1 MGMYVVQND
10 ELIEMSPGKYV
21 TEDELQSLIERYPGL
36 LAGADINPDNP
47 RRWLLIARE
56 PGLATG
62 ADQSD
67 RFSVD
72 HLFVDQDAIPTIVEV
87 KRSSDTRIRREVVGQ
102 MFDYAANGVKYWPID
117 RLREWL
123 AGRSGGADEAAER
136 ILHLLGVRDE
146 DRDAAVEEFWNRV
159 EDNLTAGKL
168 RLLFVADEIP
178 QELRRIIEFLNEQM
192 EQTEVLGIAIARH
205 QAGGL
210 QVLAPTVYGRTER
223 AVKAKRAVST
233 ISLDEIIQSGDT
245 DAREVG
251 ERLDALAKRLGWSV
265 RRGTKSKIYGLD
277 PVGTLV
283 TWYPGYGTVDMNVGF
298 MRDLGLE
305 EEVTSLLDALA
316 ELRGSRPSP
325 QTPYIA
331 CSDALRN
338 WEAFETAWLPEYV
351 VARTRAAEIQAGHLR
366 N

>member
-1 MGMYVVQND
+1 MGMFVVQDD
-10 ELIEMSPGKYV
+10 ELIEMKSGKYV

-36 LAGADINPDNP
+36 LAGSDINPDNP
-47 RRWLLIARE
+47 RRWLLIERE

-102 MFDYAANGVKYWPID
+102 MFDYAANGVKYWPIN

-123 AGRSGGADEAAER
+123 TARSGGADEAAER
-136 ILHLLGVRDE
+136 IVHLLKVGDEERDVT
-146 DRDAAVEEFWNRV
+146 VEEFWNRV
-159 EDNLTAGKL
+159 EDNLAAGRL

-192 EQTEVLGIAIARH
+192 QQTEVLGIAIARH
-205 QAGGL
+205 QSGGM
-210 QVLAPTVYGRTER
+210 QVLAPTVYGRTEHAAR
-223 AVKAKRAVST
+223 TKREVSA
-233 ISLDEIIQSGDT
+233 IPLEEIIQSADA

-251 ERLDALAKRLGWSV
+251 ERLDALAERLGWSV
-265 RRGTKSKIYGLD
+265 RRGTKSKIFGRD

-305 EEVTSLLDALA
+305 VEVASLLDGLG
-316 ELRGSRPSP
+316 ELRGSQPSQQSP
-325 QTPYIA
+325 NIPCA
-331 CSDALRN
+331 AALQH
-338 WEAFETAWLPEYV
+338 WETFEKAWLPEYV
-351 VARTRAAEIQAGHLR
+351 AARTRAAEVQSRGQGG
-366 N
+366 